1 MLAEVSPT
9 GTITSSRNYDVYGN
23 VRSGVNA
30 NGTSA
35 HKFVGNLGHPS
46 DNNTGLI
53 YMRARYMDPATGRFV
68 SEDPGRHGRNWIVY
82 CGGDPVNTR
91 DPSGKVSLYDLNQF
105 LQQLMS
111 AIENPGPAFAFA
123 LYKMLTSQIPGA
135 SALALRIMESMGIS
149 VPDSEILLRA
159 GSESGEQLLRA
170 ATSASTDDSGIGLLR
185 AANAVEDTITNAEI
199 KQYINVSIS
208 GDQLEEETEVITGG

>member
-1 MLAEVSPT
+1 M
-9 GTITSSRNYDVYGN
+9 
-23 VRSGVNA
+23 
-30 NGTSA
+30 
-35 HKFVGNLGHPS
+35 
-46 DNNTGLI
+46 
-53 YMRARYMDPATGRFV
+53 
-68 SEDPGRHGRNWIVY
+68 
-82 CGGDPVNTR
+82 
-91 DPSGKVSLYDLNQF
+91 YDLNQF

-111 AIENPGPAFAFA
+111 AIENPGPAFAFV

-135 SALALRIMESMGIS
+135 SALALRIMEGMGIS

-159 GSESGEQLLRA
+159 GSESGKHLLRA

-208 GDQLEEETEVITGG
+208 GDQRRRLRL